1 MSVETVLDKLRE
13 HNVGVIG
20 CLATHGGASYSNLKE
35 PYELIDGQSVGEEAR
50 QIFELFDGL
59 EAPEAGIDEV
69 FLEMRHH
76 SIYAHRLDDGVLV
89 VLNKPM
95 DRSVF
100 RRLKVGVNLFVK
112 PLKRELAN
120 GEAPA
125 PAPAAKVAAPVSAE
139 PDQVETAPSGAKKK
153 KRFYRGVEY

>member
-1 MSVETVLDKLRE
+1 MSVETVLNKLRE

-20 CLATHGGASYSNLKE
+20 CLATHGGASYTNLKE
-35 PYELIDGQSVGEEAR
+35 PYELIDAKSVGEEAW

-59 EAPEAGIDEV
+59 SAPEAGIDEV

-76 SIYAHRLDDGVLV
+76 SVYAHRLEDGVLV

-112 PLKRELAN
+112 PLKRELEN
-120 GEAPA
+120 GDAPVAAGAPA
-125 PAPAAKVAAPVSAE
+125 QAQ
-139 PDQVETAPSGAKKK
+139 PDQVETAPSGPKKK
-153 KRFYRGVEY
+153 KRYYRGVEY

>member
-20 CLATHGGASYSNLKE
+20 CLATHGSSTYTNLKE
-35 PYELIDGQSVGEEAR
+35 PYELIDGKSVGEEAQ

-59 EAPEAGIDEV
+59 SAPEAGVDEV

-76 SIYAHRLDDGVLV
+76 SIYAHRLEDGVLV

-112 PLKRELAN
+112 PLKRELQN
-120 GEAPA
+120 GD
-125 PAPAAKVAAPVSAE
+125 APAAVSAQAAAAPQ
-139 PDQVETAPSGAKKK
+139 PDETPAAATPAKKK
-153 KRFYRGVEY
+153 RYYRGVEY